1 MNSRGGARNG
11 AGRPKKAIGAQNVSV
26 RLNDTTVEIMKRH
39 AEFAGVSL
47 SMLAARAIAY
57 GEMKAYEEL
66 LNKTKTK

>member
-1 MNSRGGARNG
+1 MRSRGGAREG

-39 AEFAGVSL
+39 ADFAGVSL

-57 GEMKAYEEL
+57 GEIKAYEEL
-66 LNKTKTK
+66 LHTTKTK